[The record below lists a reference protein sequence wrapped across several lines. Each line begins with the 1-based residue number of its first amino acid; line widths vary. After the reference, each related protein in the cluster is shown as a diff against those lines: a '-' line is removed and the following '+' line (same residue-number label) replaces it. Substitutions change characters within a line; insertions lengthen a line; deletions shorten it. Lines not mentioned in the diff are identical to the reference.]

1 MEPLAGLP
9 HVTQVGLPALSKC
22 EWLQLAVLCES
33 NLVPRDNEHLMS
45 VAAPTICRAVDFPAD
60 LKAQSHRAG
69 GIKTREME
77 QQGSHTR
84 PKQLPE
90 ISYQPRSPIATR
102 ATHSNTVRH
111 LRIRGSALAIKMLH
125 LSFALLLSVVLGY
138 GLGAAFPRDTLK
150 KNFSLSK
157 YQFLVPHELKA
168 VQKMKEQFENIMLL
182 SDRKCHTRLFHRKWR
197 PADLSVADRVMLVEA
212 ELELATAMLGLPT
225 TTPAFAE
232 ARQRPLAFLTQ
243 VWEDLRGWMATEAP
257 SHQPSGKLR
266 HWLQKLQTA
275 KETETTGCLE
285 ASTILHLFQVLNDL
299 RCAALQKQCT

>member
-1 MEPLAGLP
+1 
-9 HVTQVGLPALSKC
+9 
-22 EWLQLAVLCES
+22 
-33 NLVPRDNEHLMS
+33 
-45 VAAPTICRAVDFPAD
+45 
-60 LKAQSHRAG
+60 
-69 GIKTREME
+69 
-77 QQGSHTR
+77 
-84 PKQLPE
+84 
-90 ISYQPRSPIATR
+90 
-102 ATHSNTVRH
+102 
-111 LRIRGSALAIKMLH
+111 MLY
-125 LSFALLLSVVLGY
+125 LSFALLLAVVLGD

-168 VQKMKEQFENIMLL
+168 VQKMKEQFEDIMLL

-212 ELELATAMLGLPT
+212 ELELATAMLGLTT

-243 VWEDLRGWMATEAP
+243 VREDLRGWMATEAP

-275 KETETTGCLE
+275 KE
-285 ASTILHLFQVLNDL
+285 
-299 RCAALQKQCT
+299 